1 LPLFRTSSIISRS
14 VVRMHLCIS
23 NYHQIRDLCF
33 NFQLREPPLEGIF
46 LYGLYMWGC
55 AWEKTTGD
63 LMDAPPRHGPTPL
76 PVVHITVVPQSEKQ
90 SLHDPQKAAVSYSCP
105 CYPSRICPREPVLML
120 DIDNK
125 DVSASRWP
133 LRGLCA
139 TLRPF

>member
-1 LPLFRTSSIISRS
+1 
-14 VVRMHLCIS
+14 
-23 NYHQIRDLCF
+23 
-33 NFQLREPPLEGIF
+33 
-46 LYGLYMWGC
+46 MWGC

-63 LMDAPPRHGPTPL
+63 LMDSPPRHGPTPL
-76 PVVHITVVPQSEKQ
+76 PVVHLTVVPQSEKH

-105 CYPSRICPREPVLML
+105 CYPSRICPREPVLLL

>member
-1 LPLFRTSSIISRS
+1 MTSVNLALIGVCQLCQEPDDFEQIYNLLF
-14 VVRMHLCIS
+14 
-23 NYHQIRDLCF
+23 Y
-33 NFQLREPPLEGIF
+33 FQLREPPLEGIF

-90 SLHDPQKAAVSYSCP
+90 CLHDPQKAAVSYSCP